1 VDEEEQV
8 LAQEQKVLA
17 QDVQAQKELLPPLFQ
32 ARLQVVE
39 ETPQAQ
45 HVLVAPQAPLEVEME
60 PQGWCFEI
68 QAVQDSY
75 QDLLEEDDKA
85 HEIVVEAFVPHE

>member
-8 LAQEQKVLA
+8 RTQEQEVLAQE
-17 QDVQAQKELLPPLFQ
+17 VQAQKELLPPLFQ